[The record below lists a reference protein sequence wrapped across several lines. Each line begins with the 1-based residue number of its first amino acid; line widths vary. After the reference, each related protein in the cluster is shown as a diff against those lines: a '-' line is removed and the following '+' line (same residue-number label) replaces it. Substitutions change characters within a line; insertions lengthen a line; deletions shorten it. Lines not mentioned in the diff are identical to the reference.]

1 MSQQPISIAAHEIK
15 DIFITLQVANNQALF
30 ILLASDG
37 TINRLGDG
45 SPDCKDHDLYI
56 GQTDT
61 IPIIEELKASISPEM
76 IEFLH
81 RTYDAPEKKGRICHL
96 KIGLKTDSIE
106 TGVDFIYGEHSMGV
120 PTEFARVVTK
130 AVQLTNPWHASQK
143 RASAQAQP
151 QAKPWWKFW

>member
-15 DIFITLQVANNQALF
+15 DIFIMLQVANNQVLF

-37 TINRLGDG
+37 TINRKGDG

-56 GQTDT
+56 GRTDT
-61 IPIIEELKASISPEM
+61 APIIEELKASISPEM
-76 IEFLH
+76 ITFLH
-81 RTYDAPEKKGRICHL
+81 GTYDASEKKGRTCSL
-96 KIGLKTDSIE
+96 KIGFKTDSIE
-106 TGVDFIYGEHSMGV
+106 TGIEFIYGEHSTGV
-120 PTEFARVVTK
+120 PTEFRQLVTK

-143 RASAQAQP
+143 RASTQAQL